1 VEICNLY
8 VEKVVLGVTVF
19 RFNLPGTTEQFVE
32 RVNEWMLT
40 TTEGK
45 RYQVK
50 DPEEGTILKIQRG
63 MGALTAPIIFEF
75 KVGSIGLSTE
85 MLARGYIHVFALKKV
100 KQDLRPDAKSAALP
114 RRNGWKDMLKLL
126 NHAGVSD
133 YEHKFQP

>member
-1 VEICNLY
+1 M
-8 VEKVVLGVTVF
+8 GVTVF
-19 RFNLPGTTEQFVE
+19 RFDLPGSTEQFVE
-32 RVNEWMLT
+32 KVNEWMFS

-45 RYQVK
+45 RYRTK

-63 MGALTAPIIFEF
+63 KGALTAPIIFEF
-75 KVGSIGLSTE
+75 KVGSEGLSTE

-100 KQDLRPDAKSAALP
+100 KQDLRPDAKGSALP

-126 NHAGVSD
+126 NHADVSD

>member
-1 VEICNLY
+1 M
-8 VEKVVLGVTVF
+8 GVTVF
-19 RFNLPGTTEQFVE
+19 RFDFPGSTEQFVE
-32 RVNEWMLT
+32 KVNEWMIT
-40 TTEGK
+40 TTEGN
-45 RYQVK
+45 RYKAK

-75 KVGSIGLSTE
+75 KVGSEGLSTE

-100 KQDLRPDAKSAALP
+100 KQDLRPDAKGAALP

-126 NHAGVSD
+126 NHAGVTD

>member
-1 VEICNLY
+1 METCNLY
-8 VEKVVLGVTVF
+8 LEKVVLGVTVF
-19 RFNLPGTTEQFVE
+19 RFDLPGSTEQFVE
-32 RVNEWMLT
+32 KVNEWMIT
-40 TTEGK
+40 TTEGN
-45 RYQVK
+45 RYKAK

-75 KVGSIGLSTE
+75 KVGSEGLSTE

-114 RRNGWKDMLKLL
+114 RRNGWKDILKLL

>member
-1 VEICNLY
+1 
-8 VEKVVLGVTVF
+8 
-19 RFNLPGTTEQFVE
+19 
-32 RVNEWMLT
+32 
-40 TTEGK
+40 
-45 RYQVK
+45 
-50 DPEEGTILKIQRG
+50 
-63 MGALTAPIIFEF
+63 
-75 KVGSIGLSTE
+75 